1 METTIF
7 GQTSA
12 VQGMKMSGFSGS
24 WDVQGLPVSLSLTV
38 ALNSWRKSPS
48 CLCVSDLVTIFSFRI
63 ASDCND
69 VRWRK
74 SKRIF
79 RVPPSHII
87 AKYVELLLDVSL
99 FQGYMDRRRPHL
111 IQRLVEPERGS
122 QSCIKQWC
130 ACMES
135 TPWTYIQIHPFFSTL
150 PSFSS
155 KPKYSL
161 RKMPI
166 SFYRQLGKVFLTLA
180 TGCFMSE
187 SDFSQSERSLNQKT
201 CLSRLDL
208 GCSLNVYLG
217 RQWPFRDRNFI
228 IRS

>member
-1 METTIF
+1 METTII
-7 GQTSA
+7 GQTST

-24 WDVQGLPVSLSLTV
+24 WDVQGLPVNLSLTV

-48 CLCVSDLVTIFSFRI
+48 CLCVSDLVTIFSLRI

-111 IQRLVEPERGS
+111 I
-122 QSCIKQWC
+122 
-130 ACMES
+130 
-135 TPWTYIQIHPFFSTL
+135 WTTSRT
-150 PSFSS
+150 
-155 KPKYSL
+155 
-161 RKMPI
+161 R
-166 SFYRQLGKVFLTLA
+166 
-180 TGCFMSE
+180 TGIPVLYKAVMCVYGIN
-187 SDFSQSERSLNQKT
+187 SLNLYTNSSFLLDSSLFFFKT
-201 CLSRLDL
+201 K
-208 GCSLNVYLG
+208 
-217 RQWPFRDRNFI
+217 I
-228 IRS
+228 